1 MNRFRFLFAVLTL
14 LLLPQLA
21 CSDELRPGYL
31 EMRQT
36 SPDAYNLLFKIPAR
50 GGICGSRSTSNCPKA
65 RKM

>member
-1 MNRFRFLFAVLTL
+1 MNRFRFLFAVLTV

-36 SPDAYNLLFKIPAR
+36 SPFTYNLLSRFPR
-50 GGICGSRSTSNCPKA
+50 GGRTCGSRSTSNCPRA
-65 RKM
+65 LKM